1 MTKNTFNGNSIIS
14 PISLSVTQNG
24 NQFDLDNLNLNMI
37 IKYQDEW
44 YCLNMKE
51 KSMNDYYAIYREQ
64 LKTLK
69 EHMSDYYSFL
79 ATIKDTTT
87 TPGKN
92 IYNKLRD
99 IYW

>member
-1 MTKNTFNGNSIIS
+1 MTKNTFNGNSIFS
-14 PISLSVTQNG
+14 PISLSITQNG

-44 YCLNMKE
+44 YALNMKE
-51 KSMNDYYAIYREQ
+51 KSMNDYFVIYREQ

-79 ATIKDTTT
+79 ATIKDATTIS
-87 TPGKN
+87 GKN
-92 IYNKLRD
+92 IKNK
-99 IYW
+99 